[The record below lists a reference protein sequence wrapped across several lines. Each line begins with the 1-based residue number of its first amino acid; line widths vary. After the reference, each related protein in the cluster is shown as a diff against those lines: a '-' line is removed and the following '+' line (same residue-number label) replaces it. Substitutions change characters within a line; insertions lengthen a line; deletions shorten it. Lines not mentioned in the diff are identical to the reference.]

1 MTAPELSQ
9 RWQTHARGR
18 PMPTPHRTQLVD
30 QQLEDTPLYP
40 ELCIR
45 IETLLIDIPFVKQYS
60 RNLVS
65 HSAGELSDPQRGSR
79 PPLQARLD
87 RREAR
92 DSAERSAPSS
102 E

>member
-9 RWQTHARGR
+9 RWQTNARGR

-45 IETLLIDIPFVKQYS
+45 IATLLIDIPFVQQYT

-65 HSAGELSDPQRGSR
+65 HSAGELSDLQRGSR